1 MKIETLKEI
10 ANDINIVT
18 SDKFVEIMES
28 LPNKNYGRL
37 MNELDRVGDSE
48 GDYSLWNQRFNSDNN
63 NNNVITIFNDII
75 EIVFDYNEGTTN
87 VYFLNNF
94 QPKWLNWNWILQN
107 VEDNSIKD
115 IEINHYQVVL
125 VKENNLT
132 QKKAPKKGVFLIL

>member
-1 MKIETLKEI
+1 MIIESQGRYKTMKIETLKEI

-18 SDKFVEIMES
+18 SDNFVEIMES

-48 GDYSLWNQRFNSDNN
+48 GDYSLWNQRLNSDNN
-63 NNNVITIFNDII
+63 NNNVITIFNDVI

-107 VEDNSIKD
+107 VEENSIKD
-115 IEINHYQVVL
+115 LEINHY
-125 VKENNLT
+125 
-132 QKKAPKKGVFLIL
+132 

>member
-1 MKIETLKEI
+1 MIIESQGRYKTMKIETLKEI

-18 SDKFVEIMES
+18 SDNFVEIMES

-37 MNELDRVGDSE
+37 MNQLDRVGDSE
-48 GDYSLWNQRFNSDNN
+48 GDYSLWNQRFNSDNISN
-63 NNNVITIFNDII
+63 NIVTICNDVI

-107 VEDNSIKD
+107 VEENSIKD
-115 IEINHYQVVL
+115 LEINHY
-125 VKENNLT
+125 
-132 QKKAPKKGVFLIL
+132 

>member
-1 MKIETLKEI
+1 MIIESQGRYKTMKIETLKEI

-18 SDKFVEIMES
+18 SDNFVEIMES
-28 LPNKNYGRL
+28 LPNKNYGGL

-48 GDYSLWNQRFNSDNN
+48 GDYSLWNQRFNSDNISN
-63 NNNVITIFNDII
+63 NIVTICNDVI

-107 VEDNSIKD
+107 VEENSIKD
-115 IEINHYQVVL
+115 LEINHY
-125 VKENNLT
+125 
-132 QKKAPKKGVFLIL
+132 

>member
-1 MKIETLKEI
+1 MIIESQGRYKTMKIETLKEI

-18 SDKFVEIMES
+18 SDNFVEIMES

-37 MNELDRVGDSE
+37 MNQLDRVGDSE
-48 GDYSLWNQRFNSDNN
+48 GDYSLWNQRFNSDNISN
-63 NNNVITIFNDII
+63 NIVTICNDVI

-115 IEINHYQVVL
+115 IEINHY
-125 VKENNLT
+125 
-132 QKKAPKKGVFLIL
+132 

>member
-18 SDKFVEIMES
+18 SDNFVEIMES

-63 NNNVITIFNDII
+63 NNNVITIFNDVI
-75 EIVFDYNEGTTN
+75 EIVFDYNEGITN
-87 VYFLNNF
+87 VFFLNNF
-94 QPKWLNWNWILQN
+94 EPKWLNWNWILHN
-107 VEDNSIKD
+107 VEENSIKD
-115 IEINHYQVVL
+115 LEINHY
-125 VKENNLT
+125 
-132 QKKAPKKGVFLIL
+132 

>member
-1 MKIETLKEI
+1 MIIESQGRYKTMKIETLKEI

-18 SDKFVEIMES
+18 SDNFVEIMES

-48 GDYSLWNQRFNSDNN
+48 GDYSLWNQRFNSDNISN
-63 NNNVITIFNDII
+63 NIVTICNDVIK
-75 EIVFDYNEGTTN
+75 IVFDYNEGTTN

-107 VEDNSIKD
+107 VEENSIKD
-115 IEINHYQVVL
+115 LEINHY
-125 VKENNLT
+125 
-132 QKKAPKKGVFLIL
+132 

>member
-1 MKIETLKEI
+1 MYKTMKIETLKEI

-18 SDKFVEIMES
+18 SDNFVEIMES

-48 GDYSLWNQRFNSDNN
+48 GDYSLWNQRFNSDNISN
-63 NNNVITIFNDII
+63 NIVTICNDVI

-107 VEDNSIKD
+107 VEENSIKD
-115 IEINHYQVVL
+115 LEINHY
-125 VKENNLT
+125 
-132 QKKAPKKGVFLIL
+132 

>member
-1 MKIETLKEI
+1 MKIERLKEI

-18 SDKFVEIMES
+18 SDNFVEIMES

-63 NNNVITIFNDII
+63 NNNVITIFNDVI
-75 EIVFDYNEGTTN
+75 EIFFDYNEGTTN
-87 VYFLNNF
+87 VFFLNNF

-115 IEINHYQVVL
+115 IEINHY
-125 VKENNLT
+125 
-132 QKKAPKKGVFLIL
+132 

>member
-1 MKIETLKEI
+1 MIIESQGRYKTMKIETLKEI

-18 SDKFVEIMES
+18 SDNFVEIMES

-48 GDYSLWNQRFNSDNN
+48 GDYSLWNQRFNSDNISN
-63 NNNVITIFNDII
+63 NIVTICNDII

-115 IEINHYQVVL
+115 IEINHY
-125 VKENNLT
+125 
-132 QKKAPKKGVFLIL
+132 

>member
-1 MKIETLKEI
+1 MIIESQGRYKTMKIETLKEI

-18 SDKFVEIMES
+18 SDNFVEIMES

-48 GDYSLWNQRFNSDNN
+48 GDYSLWNQRFNSDNISN
-63 NNNVITIFNDII
+63 NIVTICNDVI

-107 VEDNSIKD
+107 VEENSIKD
-115 IEINHYQVVL
+115 LEINHY
-125 VKENNLT
+125 
-132 QKKAPKKGVFLIL
+132 

>member
-1 MKIETLKEI
+1 MIIESQGRYKTMKIETLKEI

-18 SDKFVEIMES
+18 SDNFVEIMES

-115 IEINHYQVVL
+115 IEINHY
-125 VKENNLT
+125 
-132 QKKAPKKGVFLIL
+132 

>member
-18 SDKFVEIMES
+18 SDNFVEIMES

-37 MNELDRVGDSE
+37 MNELDRVGDSD
-48 GDYSLWNQRFNSDNN
+48 GDYSLWNQRFNSDNISN
-63 NNNVITIFNDII
+63 NIVTICNDVI

-107 VEDNSIKD
+107 VEENSIKD
-115 IEINHYQVVL
+115 LEINHY
-125 VKENNLT
+125 
-132 QKKAPKKGVFLIL
+132 

>member
-1 MKIETLKEI
+1 MIIESQGRYKTMKIETLKEI

-18 SDKFVEIMES
+18 SDNFVEIMES

-63 NNNVITIFNDII
+63 NNNVITIFNDVI

-87 VYFLNNF
+87 VFFLNNF
-94 QPKWLNWNWILQN
+94 EPKWLNWNWILQN
-107 VEDNSIKD
+107 VEENSIKD
-115 IEINHYQVVL
+115 LEINHY
-125 VKENNLT
+125 
-132 QKKAPKKGVFLIL
+132 

>member
-1 MKIETLKEI
+1 MIIESQGRYKIMKIETLKEI

-18 SDKFVEIMES
+18 SENFVDIMES

-63 NNNVITIFNDII
+63 NNNVITIFNDVI

-115 IEINHYQVVL
+115 IEINHY
-125 VKENNLT
+125 
-132 QKKAPKKGVFLIL
+132 

>member
-1 MKIETLKEI
+1 MIIESQGRYKTMKIETLKEI

-18 SDKFVEIMES
+18 SDNFVEIMES

-37 MNELDRVGDSE
+37 MNELDRVGDSD
-48 GDYSLWNQRFNSDNN
+48 GDYSLWNQRFNSDNISN
-63 NNNVITIFNDII
+63 NIVTICNDVI

-107 VEDNSIKD
+107 VEENSIKD
-115 IEINHYQVVL
+115 LEINHY
-125 VKENNLT
+125 
-132 QKKAPKKGVFLIL
+132 

>member
-1 MKIETLKEI
+1 MIIESQGRYKTMKIETLKEI

-18 SDKFVEIMES
+18 SDNFVEIMES

-63 NNNVITIFNDII
+63 NNNVITIFNDVI
-75 EIVFDYNEGTTN
+75 EIVFDYHEGTTN

-115 IEINHYQVVL
+115 IEINHY
-125 VKENNLT
+125 
-132 QKKAPKKGVFLIL
+132 

>member
-1 MKIETLKEI
+1 MIIESQGRYKTMKIETLKEI

-18 SDKFVEIMES
+18 SDNFVEIMES

-63 NNNVITIFNDII
+63 NNNVITIFNDVI

-87 VYFLNNF
+87 VFFLNNF
-94 QPKWLNWNWILQN
+94 EPKWLNWNWILHN
-107 VEDNSIKD
+107 VEENSIKD
-115 IEINHYQVVL
+115 LEINHY
-125 VKENNLT
+125 
-132 QKKAPKKGVFLIL
+132 